1 MMVVAGYHAHWRDL
15 ISSSLGGMA
24 ERTNA
29 LVLKTSVVKA
39 TEGSNPSPSAND
51 RAIKTQPSRSSP
63 TRYEPNTLT
72 RARCWVRPFRHS
84 ETFVSS
90 M

>member
-39 TEGSNPSPSAND
+39 TEGSNPSPSATKY
-51 RAIKTQPSRSSP
+51 RGAC
-63 TRYEPNTLT
+63 
-72 RARCWVRPFRHS
+72 ARRTS
-84 ETFVSS
+84 EATALHTS
-90 M
+90 

>member
-15 ISSSLGGMA
+15 ISSALGGMA

-39 TEGSNPSPSAND
+39 TEGSNPSPSARVD
-51 RAIKTQPSRSSP
+51 
-63 TRYEPNTLT
+63 
-72 RARCWVRPFRHS
+72 
-84 ETFVSS
+84 
-90 M
+90 